1 MQPRRL
7 EVYEVFEAFA
17 KAKTREEKIDI
28 LKQNNHHAVRDII
41 KGALDPNI
49 EWNLPKGR
57 PPFTEN
63 KAESTPSSLLRE
75 NQKFTYIV
83 KGGKGDN
90 MLHIKRERLFIGILE
105 SVHPQ
110 DAELVLKMVEK
121 KMPVKG
127 MTRKIVEEAFPGLL

>member
-1 MQPRRL
+1 MARRL
-7 EVYEVFEAFA
+7 EVYEVFEAVG
-17 KAKTREEKIDI
+17 KAETREQKINI
-28 LKQNNHHAVRDII
+28 LKENDHWAVKDII

-63 KAESTPSSLLRE
+63 KPESIPSSLLRE
-75 NQKFTYIV
+75 NQKFIYIV
-83 KGGKGDN
+83 KGGKGDQ
-90 MLHIKRERLFIGILE
+90 MPAFKRERLFIGILE

-127 MTRKIVEEAFPGLL
+127 LTRKIVEEAFPGLL

>member
-1 MQPRRL
+1 MARRL
-7 EVYEVFEAFA
+7 EVYEVFEAIA
-17 KAKTREEKIDI
+17 KAKDRNEKIAI
-28 LKQNNHHAVRDII
+28 LKENDHWAVKDII

-63 KAESTPSSLLRE
+63 KPESVPSSLLRE

-83 KGGKGDN
+83 KGGKGDQ
-90 MLHIKRERLFIGILE
+90 MPAFKRENLFIGILE

-127 MTRKIVEEAFPGLL
+127 LTRKIVEEAYPGLL

>member
-1 MQPRRL
+1 MARRL
-7 EVYEVFEAFA
+7 EVYEVFEKLT

-28 LKQNNHHAVRDII
+28 LKQNNHHAIRDVI
-41 KGALDPNI
+41 KGSLDPNI

-57 PPFTEN
+57 PPFTQN
-63 KAESTPSSLLRE
+63 KIESTPSSLLRE

-83 KGGKGDN
+83 KGGKGDG
-90 MLHIKRERLFIGILE
+90 MLGYKRERLFIGILE

-121 KMPVKG
+121 KMPAKG
-127 MTRKIVEEAFPGLL
+127 LTRKIVEEAFPGLL

>member
-1 MQPRRL
+1 MKRRL
-7 EVYEVFEAFA
+7 EVYEVFEAIT
-17 KAKTREEKIDI
+17 KAKTREEKIEI

-41 KGALDPNI
+41 KGALDPAI

-83 KGGKGDN
+83 KGGKGEA
-90 MLHIKRERLFIGILE
+90 MLGFKRERLFIGILE
-105 SVHPQ
+105 SIHPQ

-127 MTRKIVEEAFPGLL
+127 LTRKIVEEAYPGLL